1 MDKTVEVRWYVIK
14 MCASD
19 GAVPGITLYG
29 CFANIFIELSEV
41 SRCFCCLTL
50 ADASVGEMGISDGI
64 VTFLPIV
71 SASDADDRHPLAK

>member
-29 CFANIFIELSEV
+29 LFRQYF
-41 SRCFCCLTL
+41 
-50 ADASVGEMGISDGI
+50 
-64 VTFLPIV
+64 
-71 SASDADDRHPLAK
+71 H